1 MKRILSI
8 CLLIQIGICIAFL
21 ILPQTTVYGQKMKMD
36 MSNDTGEMSNTD
48 EVAHPFFTHMGMP
61 EAVGVYSIR
70 LGGLITST
78 DGKRSGDFAF
88 HFETG
93 LTKFI
98 GFHIRNDGVS
108 DRQHTEMMFQFAAI
122 RSENGMS
129 GFSPIIEFEFPTHPG
144 GDQHINTLVG
154 FSTAL
159 AGSKAAFNQIIHYDP
174 RSDGVEGSAS
184 LVLKLG
190 SLFFTVVEISGE
202 AAPGDMPMINLLA
215 GLKFR
220 INDNLLIGVALQAP
234 ATTRGDFSW
243 QLVFQPDIEWG
254 MAK

>member
-1 MKRILSI
+1 MKKITSIRITMQISLWMS
-8 CLLIQIGICIAFL
+8 LLIVSTM
-21 ILPQTTVYGQKMKMD
+21 PVYGQEMKMD
-36 MSNDTGEMSNTD
+36 MPAGGKGMGDME

-70 LGGLITST
+70 LGGLVTSA
-78 DGKRSGDFAF
+78 DGVRNGDFAF

-93 LTKFI
+93 LSKFI
-98 GFHIRNDGVS
+98 GFHIRNDGIR
-108 DRQHTEMMFQFAAI
+108 DRQHSEMMFQFAAV

-154 FSTAL
+154 FSSAL
-159 AGSKAAFNQIIHYDP
+159 TGANAAFNQIIHYDP

-190 SLFFTVVEISGE
+190 SFLFPVVEISGE
-202 AAPGDMPMINLLA
+202 AAPMEMPLINLLG

-234 ATTRGDFSW
+234 VTTRGDFSW

-254 MAK
+254 MTK